1 MPAVFP
7 GLRMRCCRL
16 TRDSDCSKVF
26 SVVYVTVAVVVVVPV
41 ADKALF
47 TTRSRAVLPRLAKN
61 KTCNM
66 KWFVKQ
72 KKEMLLE
79 IQQTNTRKKRHYVKR

>member
-7 GLRMRCCRL
+7 GLQMRCCRL

-26 SVVYVTVAVVVVVPV
+26 SVVSVVVAVVVVVPV

-47 TTRSRAVLPRLAKN
+47 TTRSRAVLPRLAQN
-61 KTCNM
+61 KTCM

-79 IQQTNTRKKRHYVKR
+79 IQQINTKKNAIM